1 MSELKAKTVDQ
12 VIETIINKVEK
23 YSGKTMTKD
32 ERDTWHDWLDDQAM
46 ELHRR
51 FTKDTLEMIP
61 KIKFTNR

>member
-1 MSELKAKTVDQ
+1 
-12 VIETIINKVEK
+12 
-23 YSGKTMTKD
+23 MTKD